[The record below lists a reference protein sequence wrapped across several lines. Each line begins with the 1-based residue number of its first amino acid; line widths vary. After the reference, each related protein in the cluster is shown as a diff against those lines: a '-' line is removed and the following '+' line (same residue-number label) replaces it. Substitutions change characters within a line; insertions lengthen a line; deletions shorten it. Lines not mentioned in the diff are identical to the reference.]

1 MKRLLTA
8 FLACFTAFY
17 AWAQGAQGEGTAL
30 LDDLDSKDRV
40 VVDAF
45 ANASNKIHSLIQAVS
60 PKPEMDGY
68 LKSTNFDTSMQAS
81 SEPYLQFKG
90 RFGSTGSDISIPLR
104 VIKNDELI
112 NYGFTSNTFG
122 IVDVSAEQVVD
133 VARKLGED
141 AWWSNVMTAIDVS
154 YEEVG
159 VYEWEE
165 EVNVD
170 TDGDGMED
178 STEYVTRYDFVTN
191 EVFVGTFA
199 IDLRKWVLDALAKH
213 SPTNLHP
220 DSVKFLNQP
229 ERYDVYVSDSFGSDS
244 NFNGRTPFT
253 PFKTI
258 QHAIDYAVSNDI
270 YSVCVASGTYAFP
283 VGYGNDTQGYDQSL
297 PRRMMFKSVDGAENT
312 IMSYE
317 KTVEIYGDSARCSI
331 KGYSEQLNNMIW
343 DGFTFY
349 GLTMKYGR
357 DSRET
362 ISCGRMKDCV
372 IKGVRF
378 TGQRCT
384 YLKILFG
391 NIIFE
396 RCKFYDNQMEFDGY
410 SVPLR
415 AGCLFRFCYFSECD
429 IRVAQGE
436 FVRKSEGWISL
447 LNICDIEDSIVI
459 VDSDAINA
467 LITNTYSSFNAV
479 VMNNIML
486 FKGGTLSGG
495 VFAYNNYF
503 YNNNLI
509 GNGEGGNIRDIVANA
524 KESKWIDYDTAY
536 AFFTNGGTSKD
547 EVGAFGYGDKIR
559 SSVRIWLDSLPIM
572 RANSVTIQ
580 DDANNKAFMLVK
592 NDGGVL
598 KLYEVVDNTVSG
610 GSFASVGLLGIGSAP
625 PPVDT
630 EYVAKNKNGLDWQFL
645 PPPEG
650 EED

>member
-1 MKRLLTA
+1 MKRLLMA
-8 FLACFTAFY
+8 FLVCFVAFY
-17 AWAQGAQGEGTAL
+17 AWAQSAQGEGTAL
-30 LDDLDSKDRV
+30 LDDLDSKSRV

-45 ANASNKIHSLIQAVS
+45 ANASNKIHSLIQSVS
-60 PKPEMDGY
+60 PKPDMEGY
-68 LKSTNFDTSMQAS
+68 LKSTNFNTTEQD
-81 SEPYLQFKG
+81 SEHP
-90 RFGSTGSDISIPLR
+90 RM
-104 VIKNDELI
+104 
-112 NYGFTSNTFG
+112 GFVGKFTFG
-122 IVDVSAEQVVD
+122 GVETRLPISVMRNDWLVQEGAPTNSYGVVSADAEQLVD
-133 VARKLGED
+133 FAKRHSEKF
-141 AWWSNVMTAIDVS
+141 WWNRFTDSMGVWF
-154 YEEVG
+154 EEVT
-159 VYEWEE
+159 VSEWDEE
-165 EVNVD
+165 QEQYDEEGNYI
-170 TDGDGMED
+170 G
-178 STEYVTRYDFVTN
+178 TETVHHKDYYTN
-191 EVFVGTFA
+191 DVWVA
-199 IDLRKWVLDALAKH
+199 DLKVDLRSWVLSVIDKH

-220 DSVKFLNQP
+220 DIIKFLNQKD
-229 ERYDVYVSDSFGSDS
+229 RYDVYVSDAVGDDS
-244 NFNGRTPFT
+244 NTGASPFA
-253 PFKTI
+253 PKKSV
-258 QHAIDYAVSNDI
+258 QGAIDYAVSNDI

-331 KGYSEQLNNMIW
+331 KGYNEQLNNMIW

-357 DSRET
+357 NSRET
-362 ISCGRMKDCV
+362 ISCGWMKDCV
-372 IKGVRF
+372 IRGIRF

-384 YLKILFG
+384 YLKLLFG

-410 SVPLR
+410 GSPLR

-447 LNICDIEDSIVI
+447 LNMCDIEDSIVV

-467 LITNTYSSFNAV
+467 LITNTYSSFDAV

-495 VFAYNNYF
+495 AFAYNNYF